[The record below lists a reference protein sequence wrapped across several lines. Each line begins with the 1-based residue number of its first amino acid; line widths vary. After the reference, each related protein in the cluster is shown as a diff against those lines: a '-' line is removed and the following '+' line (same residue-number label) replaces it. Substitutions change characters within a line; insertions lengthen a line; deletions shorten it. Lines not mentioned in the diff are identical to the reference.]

1 MKILFEPLGGAL
13 GIGAITRCLAMA
25 QAAVMRGHQVAFL
38 APEGYPLLDE
48 LALGPRFPA
57 PAPIRPPELV
67 GTGEADGFTE
77 AVLIRGM
84 AQPDYADRAI
94 AAELDA
100 YRTFAPDIVV
110 TEMQPTVPIAAHL
123 TGIPFACTIS
133 SPNLSL
139 FTGPPRSPGRLEEVE
154 ATYASLCERHGLPPM
169 PLEELLHHR
178 AALNIAPTAEIL
190 EPALGAVPRTRY
202 VGPVLF
208 PSLELAPAPSYP
220 AGTTRILVYLSFGA
234 VKLAEFLPVVGKAF
248 PGPEFSV
255 VVAAREPSVAG
266 RAVPFQQDNIVVAP
280 TPGMTRLLSDT
291 DLLITRGGQN
301 ALMAAL
307 LAGVPVIGTPGR
319 SPEPIYNLGTL
330 QAHGAARTLLDEPTA
345 DDLVQAA
352 HALLD
357 GKAARRAAR
366 LGDLLRRHGGAMEAV
381 QALEETVLHRAPAPT
396 P

>member
-25 QAAVMRGHQVAFL
+25 QAAVMRGHRVAFL
-38 APEGYPLLDE
+38 APDGYPLVDE

-57 PAPIRPPELV
+57 PAPVRPPELV

-84 AQPDYADRAI
+84 AQPDYAERAI

-139 FTGPPRSPGRLEEVE
+139 FTATPRSPGRLEEVE
-154 ATYASLCERHGLPPM
+154 ATYTSLCERHGVPPA

-178 AALNIAPTAEIL
+178 AALNIAPTAEVL
-190 EPALGAVPRTRY
+190 EPALGAVPRTRF
-202 VGPVLF
+202 VGPVLL
-208 PSLELAPAPSYP
+208 PSLELAPAPAYP
-220 AGTTRILVYLSFGA
+220 AGSTRVLVYLSFGA

-266 RAVPFQQDNIVVAP
+266 RTVPFRQDNIVVAP

-330 QAHGAARTLLDEPTA
+330 EAHGAARTLLDEPTA

-352 HALLD
+352 QALLD

-366 LGDLLRRHGGAMEAV
+366 LGDLLRRHGGATEAV
-381 QALEETVLHRAPAPT
+381 QALEETVLHRTPAPAP
-396 P
+396 